1 MSEDWEYTE
10 QQDKAKDEVREKNES
25 NATIADDHEL
35 KGLPDNYEE
44 QDKVV
49 EADAAIK
56 SLPRATSTAT
66 DSIDKRKKDKLP
78 LRKQK
83 QQQRRVSDVPKQLQK
98 QGIEIKK
105 LKLILQSQS
114 QLNLG
119 VIKQLKSQLK
129 QVMKQNSKI
138 QKHVA
143 NKKKRK

>member
-1 MSEDWEYTE
+1 MSEDWENTE
-10 QQDKAKDEVREKNES
+10 QQDKAKDEVREENES

-56 SLPRATSTAT
+56 SLPRATTTAT
-66 DSIDKRKKDKLP
+66 DSIDKRKKNKLP

-83 QQQRRVSDVPKQLQK
+83 QHQRRVSDVPKQLQK

-114 QLNLG
+114 G

>member
-25 NATIADDHEL
+25 NATIADDHGL

-83 QQQRRVSDVPKQLQK
+83 QQQRRVSDVPKQLHYS
-98 QGIEIKK
+98 
-105 LKLILQSQS
+105 ILE
-114 QLNLG
+114 
-119 VIKQLKSQLK
+119 
-129 QVMKQNSKI
+129 
-138 QKHVA
+138 
-143 NKKKRK
+143 